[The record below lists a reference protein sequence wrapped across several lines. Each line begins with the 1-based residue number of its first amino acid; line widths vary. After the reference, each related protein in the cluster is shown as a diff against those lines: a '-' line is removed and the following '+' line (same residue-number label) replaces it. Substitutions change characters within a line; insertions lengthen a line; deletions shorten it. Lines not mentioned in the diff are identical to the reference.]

1 MFTDTY
7 VAYRFETWGP
17 DISKIL
23 DNLKNPQ
30 QTTTTNKQQPPKIM
44 KIIIRGGGGGGV
56 LCSCKKRGRTHNDK
70 SLFRRRLMN
79 NYEIQ

>member
-23 DNLKNPQ
+23 DNLKKPQ

-44 KIIIRGGGGGGV
+44 KIIIRGGRGG
-56 LCSCKKRGRTHNDK
+56 CT
-70 SLFRRRLMN
+70 
-79 NYEIQ
+79 

>member
-23 DNLKNPQ
+23 DNLKKPTTNNNNK
-30 QTTTTNKQQPPKIM
+30 QTTTTQN
-44 KIIIRGGGGGGV
+44 
-56 LCSCKKRGRTHNDK
+56 H
-70 SLFRRRLMN
+70 
-79 NYEIQ
+79 

>member
-23 DNLKNPQ
+23 DNLKKNHNKQ
-30 QTTTTNKQQPPKIM
+30 QQQTNNKQTTTTQN
-44 KIIIRGGGGGGV
+44 
-56 LCSCKKRGRTHNDK
+56 H
-70 SLFRRRLMN
+70 
-79 NYEIQ
+79 

>member
-23 DNLKNPQ
+23 DNLKKPTTNNNNK
-30 QTTTTNKQQPPKIM
+30 QTTTTQNHEDHYPWG
-44 KIIIRGGGGGGV
+44 RAGGV
-56 LCSCKKRGRTHNDK
+56 LCSCKKGGELIMINHFLDGG
-70 SLFRRRLMN
+70 
-79 NYEIQ
+79 

>member
-23 DNLKNPQ
+23 DNLKK
-30 QTTTTNKQQPPKIM
+30 THNKQQQQTNNNHPK
-44 KIIIRGGGGGGV
+44 
-56 LCSCKKRGRTHNDK
+56 S
-70 SLFRRRLMN
+70 
-79 NYEIQ
+79 

>member
-30 QTTTTNKQQPPKIM
+30 QTTTTNKHQPPKIM
-44 KIIIRGGGGGGV
+44 KIIIQGVGGGV
-56 LCSCKKRGRTHNDK
+56 YYAPVKKGEN
-70 SLFRRRLMN
+70 S
-79 NYEIQ
+79 

>member
-17 DISKIL
+17 EISKIL
-23 DNLKNPQ
+23 DNLKKPQ

-44 KIIIRGGGGGGV
+44 KIIIRGGGGVYYAPVKKGGE
-56 LCSCKKRGRTHNDK
+56 LIMINHFLDGG
-70 SLFRRRLMN
+70 
-79 NYEIQ
+79 